1 MKMLQNELWMSQKE
15 IAEMFGIP
23 QQTVSYYVVNYT
35 KMNPNF
41 CIRERTESTSDLG
54 RKRKLYNQD
63 IIAYIIKVSKCP
75 VAQQM
80 FDKMTNMLKEE
91 QTNRFNDLLN
101 IILAECRKSQVIMK
115 L

>member
-23 QQTVSYYVVNYT
+23 QQTVSYYAVNYT
-35 KMNPNF
+35 KTNPNS
-41 CIRERTESTSDLG
+41 CIRESAESIGDMR

-91 QTNRFNDLLN
+91 RTSNVNELLS
-101 IILAECRKSQVIMK
+101 IILAECRKSQIIRS
-115 L
+115 